1 MATTT
6 NPTND
11 NSTPKATTTTTKKT
25 TAKPKTAAKTTASKS
40 APAPKTVASDET
52 KVIPGISQE
61 VINILNEEINLML
74 SFAANN
80 GLIINTEVNDLIQ
93 SDSVDDLINAHNL
106 LCKNVSP
113 ATPKSI
119 AYTYRVR
126 MNNRTKSIFR
136 QIPLVRNLV
145 ILAFIFLIG
154 FIGFGYSDKVDND
167 SLDAGL
173 LANHGVSLLLNVG
186 FLTSIAGLGVL
197 FHLLKSV
204 GTSVIKSTLVPEE
217 TINYVSQI
225 LLGVISG
232 LLLSEVIILYTTDP
246 KTVNLFNKSVLALV
260 GGFSSDAI
268 FTILEGLITRLKNVF
283 VPSNGQ

>member
-1 MATTT
+1 MATTPK
-6 NPTND
+6 PTND
-11 NSTPKATTTTTKKT
+11 DSTQKETSQKT
-25 TAKPKTAAKTTASKS
+25 TATTKAVSNTATGAT
-40 APAPKTVASDET
+40 KTVASDET

-61 VINILNEEINLML
+61 VINVLNEEINLML
-74 SFAANN
+74 AFAANN

-106 LCKNVSP
+106 LCKNVTP

-119 AYTYRVR
+119 GYTNRIR
-126 MNNRTKSIFR
+126 MNNRKKSIFR

-145 ILAFIFLIG
+145 ILAVLFLIG
-154 FIGFGYSDKVDND
+154 FVGFGFSDQVNND
-167 SLDAGL
+167 SLDKGL
-173 LANHGVSLLLNVG
+173 LANNGLSLLLNVG

-204 GTSVIKSTLVPEE
+204 GTSVMKSTLVPEE

-232 LLLSEVIILYTTDP
+232 LLLSEVIAIYTTDP
-246 KTVNLFNKSVLALV
+246 ASTNLFNKSVLALV

-268 FTILEGLITRLKNVF
+268 FTILEGLITRLKNIF
-283 VPSNGQ
+283 VPGSNPQ

>member
-6 NPTND
+6 KTTDD
-11 NSTPKATTTTTKKT
+11 NSTPKKTTTTTSKT
-25 TAKPKTAAKTTASKS
+25 AAKPKTTTSKATTAL
-40 APAPKTVASDET
+40 KTVASDET

-61 VINILNEEINLML
+61 VINVLNEEINLML
-74 SFAANN
+74 AFAANN
-80 GLIINTEVNDLIQ
+80 GLIINTDVNDLVQ
-93 SDSVDDLINAHNL
+93 SDSVDDLINAHNM
-106 LCKNVSP
+106 LCKNVAP

-119 AYTYRVR
+119 GYTNRVR
-126 MNNRTKSIFR
+126 MNNRKKSIFR

-145 ILAFIFLIG
+145 ILAIIFLTG
-154 FIGFGYSDKVDND
+154 FIGFGYSDEVNND

-204 GTSVIKSTLVPEE
+204 GTSVMKSTLVPEE

-225 LLGVISG
+225 LLGVIAG
-232 LLLSEVIILYTTDP
+232 LILSEIIIVYSSDP
-246 KTVNLFNKSVLALV
+246 KEINLFNKSVLALV

-268 FTILEGLITRLKNVF
+268 FSILEGLITRLKNIF
-283 VPSNGQ
+283 IPTNQTS